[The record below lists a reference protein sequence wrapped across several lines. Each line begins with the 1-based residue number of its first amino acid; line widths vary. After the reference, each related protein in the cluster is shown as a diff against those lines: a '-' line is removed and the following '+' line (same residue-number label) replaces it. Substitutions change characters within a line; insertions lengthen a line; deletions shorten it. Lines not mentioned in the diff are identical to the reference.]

1 MARPSTGKARRGAT
15 RRPAQLK
22 TTSNDRSVAVF
33 LKRVPDAH
41 QRQDAMALA
50 TLMREVTGAEPKMWG
65 TSLVGYG
72 TYHYKYESGREGD
85 WFLTGFSP
93 RKQSLTVYIMPGLDK
108 YGPLLRRLGKH
119 TTGRSCI
126 YIKRLAD
133 VDLDTLKELVQE
145 SVTTLKQMSSQRGR

>member
-1 MARPSTGKARRGAT
+1 MARRSTGGTRRVAARRRAE
-15 RRPAQLK
+15 LK
-22 TTSNDRSVAVF
+22 TKSNDRSVDGF
-33 LKRVPDAH
+33 LKRVPDAQ

-50 TLMREVTGAEPKMWG
+50 TLMREATGAEPKMWG

-72 TYHYKYESGREGD
+72 SYHYKYESGREGD

-93 RKQSLTVYIMPGLDK
+93 RKQSLTVYIMPGLDR
-108 YGPLLRRLGKH
+108 YGPYLRKLGKH

-133 VDLDTLKELVQE
+133 VDLGTLKELVQE
-145 SVTTLKQMSSQRGR
+145 SVTTLKQMSQPRGR